1 MGLPG
6 FFIALSGA
14 TLVLALAALFRS
26 LRAAFGDDDE
36 GESAMAV
43 DGAERGS
50 LLEEKK
56 SLLRALKD
64 LEYEHA
70 VGKIDDA
77 DFERLN
83 HAYRARARQVLARL
97 DDDLGAHRAAAASL
111 IEAYV
116 SGAADEGE
124 APTKKKKKKKGKDTK
139 PKASAQPKSEAKDE
153 PQAKGDAEHAEPPD
167 AEQSEGEPDADADAL
182 VCPKCE
188 TKNDVDATFC
198 KRCAARLS
206 SASDSS
212 ASDSSASDSSAS
224 ESSASESS
232 ASESSASDSSEG
244 PSSDSSAE
252 GAAEDAS

>member
-64 LEYEHA
+64 LEYEHG

-83 HAYRARARQVLARL
+83 QAYRARARQVLARL
-97 DDDLGAHRAAAASL
+97 DDDLGAHRAAAAAL
-111 IEAYV
+111 IDAFV
-116 SGAADEGE
+116 TDGAESSD
-124 APTKKKKKKKGKDTK
+124 APAKKKKKKKAKDGKA
-139 PKASAQPKSEAKDE
+139 KARAESKSTAEAEAADAEAKDE
-153 PQAKGDAEHAEPPD
+153 RPAADE
-167 AEQSEGEPDADADAL
+167 SEGDSDAREL

-206 SASDSS
+206 
-212 ASDSSASDSSAS
+212 AS
-224 ESSASESS
+224 EQDSEEAASQ
-232 ASESSASDSSEG
+232 A
-244 PSSDSSAE
+244 SSDE
-252 GAAEDAS
+252 GSAEDAS